1 MRPLLS
7 TLWLLSLAW
16 LTSCTYD
23 NAEDLAPEEPTPTP
37 TCDVSSVT
45 YTSTISPILA
55 QSCRGCHN
63 ASSPAAGVNLVDY
76 AQVKRH
82 ADSGRLLGSIT
93 HATGYKAMPLNGTK
107 LSDCDLARFQ
117 AWINAGAPNN

>member
-16 LTSCTYD
+16 LSSCTYD
-23 NAEDLAPEEPTPTP
+23 NAEDLAAEEPEPTP
-37 TCDVSSVT
+37 TCDVRSVT
-45 YTSTISPILA
+45 YTASISPILA

-63 ASSPAAGVNLVDY
+63 AGSPAGGINLVDY
-76 AQVKRH
+76 AQVKRY
-82 ADSGRLLGSIT
+82 ADNGRLIGSIS
-93 HATGYKAMPLNGTK
+93 HAAGYRAMPLNGAK
-107 LSDCDLARFQ
+107 LSDCDIARFQ